1 MYVLLERML
10 QAPALL
16 DPEVR
21 ALHVCVLLEPEVR
34 VLLVCALL
42 ARALPEPYVRGA
54 SARRAGA
61 CAAQP

>member
-1 MYVLLERML
+1 MYVLLEPML

-34 VLLVCALL
+34 ALL
-42 ARALPEPYVRGA
+42 GDIPGP
-54 SARRAGA
+54 RAGE
-61 CAAQP
+61 AAASEAGPALGA

>member
-1 MYVLLERML
+1 MYVLLEPML

-34 VLLVCALL
+34 ALLVCALL
-42 ARALPEPYVRGA
+42 ARTLP
-54 SARRAGA
+54 
-61 CAAQP
+61 